1 VRRRSR
7 LLDLVAPALLCA
19 AFLSTA
25 AGAQQR
31 ATLNVLFI
39 GDSYTFFNNLGDVL
53 AGVANGVTAGPAI
66 RAELAVA
73 GGMPLGW
80 HLANGPAMSMLRE
93 SRWDHVVLQEHSL
106 FGGLVIQGERR
117 FAPARLFHESA
128 RVMVERVREQKAM
141 PVFMMTWATRG
152 WPDEE
157 AVLTSAYLDIGGEL
171 NAPVAAVGS
180 AFALAQR
187 RGIATDLLAP
197 DGGHPSPAG
206 SYLAACVIYST
217 ITGRSPKGA
226 PAVIE
231 GAPWSRSL
239 GAVDRSQRVRLVE
252 LPPDAAAQLQGI
264 AWEVASTARL
274 IAIR

>member
-7 LLDLVAPALLCA
+7 ILHLVAPALLCA
-19 AFLSTA
+19 VFLSTQA
-25 AGAQQR
+25 AAQR
-31 ATLNVLFI
+31 TTLNVLFI
-39 GDSYTFFNNLGDVL
+39 GDSYTFFNNLGDML
-53 AGVANGVTAGPAI
+53 AGIANGLPAGPAI
-66 RAELAVA
+66 RSELAVA

-80 HLANGPAMSMLRE
+80 HLTNGPAMSMLHD

-128 RVMVERVREQKAM
+128 RVIVERIREQKAM
-141 PVFMMTWATRG
+141 PMFLMTWATRG
-152 WPDEE
+152 WPNEE
-157 AVLTSAYLDIGGEL
+157 AVLTSAYLDIGREL
-171 NAPVAAVGS
+171 SVPVASAGS

-187 RGIATDLLAP
+187 QGVATDLLAP

-252 LPPDAAAQLQGI
+252 LSSGDAAVLQDI
-264 AWEVASTARL
+264 AWT
-274 IAIR
+274 IAANR

>member
-7 LLDLVAPALLCA
+7 ALHLVAPLLLCA
-19 AFLSTA
+19 AFLSTQA
-25 AGAQQR
+25 AAQQR
-31 ATLNVLFI
+31 TTLNVLFI

-53 AGVANGVTAGPAI
+53 AGIANGLQAGPAI
-66 RAELAVA
+66 RSELAVA

-80 HLANGPAMSMLRE
+80 HLTNGPAMSMLHD

-128 RVMVERVREQKAM
+128 RVIVERVREQKAM
-141 PVFMMTWATRG
+141 PVFLMTWATRG
-152 WPDEE
+152 WPNEE
-157 AVLTSAYLDIGGEL
+157 AVLTSAYLDIGREL
-171 NAPVAAVGS
+171 SVPVAAAGS

-187 RGIATDLLAP
+187 QGVATDLLAP

-231 GAPWSRSL
+231 GSPWSRSL
-239 GAVDRSQRVRLVE
+239 QAVDRSQRVRLVE
-252 LPPDAAAQLQGI
+252 LSIADAATLQDV
-264 AWEVASTARL
+264 AWSVAKR
-274 IAIR
+274 